1 MSETDDP
8 TLAPLIGDWHTEGE
22 MYGDDGTTVVARIDG
37 TDAYEWLGP
46 FVVHRVDV
54 VIGGERTRA
63 LEIFEPYDPALGAFP
78 TRAYDDRG
86 GVETSAATVDGD
98 GQWTFRAA
106 TAHAVLRV
114 AADGRSMRAHWVVR
128 DADGRERPWMELRFS
143 RRS

>member
-1 MSETDDP
+1 MVDEP
-8 TLAPLIGDWHTEGE
+8 TLAPLIGTWRTEGDLL
-22 MYGDDGTTVVARIDG
+22 GDDGVTVAAKVEG
-37 TDAYEWLGP
+37 SDAYEWLGP

-54 VIGGERTRA
+54 LIGDRRTRA
-63 LEIFEPYDPALGAFP
+63 LEIFEPYDPARRGFP

-128 DADGRERPWMELRFS
+128 EADGRERPWMELRFS